1 MDFSLKKSF
10 KGSSSFKNI
19 KRLSGGGGGGDN
31 NYSISPEELPI
42 LQRHQSD
49 IPHDDQQRTSK
60 GSNYH
65 NEVIVD
71 NGNSSPEYSS
81 TDGVKIN
88 RAPSFGFTQN
98 GQQDMMQDLP
108 SRPISQFLENQKAF
122 GGGEIT
128 LDLDMEMDELKG
140 DRGSS
145 HGRHLPS
152 FPESSPTKPSSR
164 ETRVSFEPSLS
175 GGSVN
180 GVPESVR
187 RRCKEDGSLNLHQ
200 RKQEQEREEVLKCS
214 SNASFRRQANP
225 LSRLKTKSR
234 LLDDP
239 SPEELER
246 MSGRVPKSGPMRSG
260 ILSRVFDDEDDE
272 DPLEDVDLPDEY
284 KKDKLSTL
292 TVLQWLSLVVILA
305 ALVCSLS
312 ILDLKKV
319 NILNLKLWKWE
330 VLLLVLICGR
340 LVSGW
345 GIHLVV
351 FFIERNFLL
360 RKRVL
365 YFVYGLRKG
374 VQNCWWLGLVLLAWH
389 FLFDKNVQ
397 RDTKSEL
404 LEYVTKTLV
413 CFLVGNFIWLIKT
426 LMVKVLASS
435 FHVSTYF
442 DRIQESLFNQFVIE
456 ALSGPPLIEIQKAED
471 DAERIAVEVLKLQ
484 NAGATIPAELKESV
498 FPPAKSG
505 RLNPNRAM
513 QKTFT
518 AKSCKFSGKLSQK
531 GEKEGDD
538 GITIGHLH
546 KLNTKNISAWNMKR
560 LMKIVRHGS
569 LSTLDEQIL
578 GAASEDE
585 STTHIRSEYEAKAAA
600 RKIFAN
606 VARHGSKYIYLQD
619 LMRFLE
625 EDQASKTMSFFEEAS
640 VTSRIGKSSLKNWV
654 VNAFRERRALA
665 LTLNDTKTAVN
676 KLHQMINVIV
686 GIVIVVISLVIVG
699 IAKSKFFVLLGSQ
712 FLVVSFI
719 FGNTAKTLFE
729 SIIFL
734 FVIHPFDV
742 GDRCEI
748 DGVQLIVEEMNIL
761 TTLFLRAD
769 NQKVLY
775 PNSVLATKSIGNYY
789 RSPDMGDS
797 VEFHIHISTPAE
809 KVALIK
815 QRITSYI
822 DGKKEHWYS
831 DPTIIFREVVVL
843 NKLMMAVW
851 VRHRMNHQDMAEKN
865 KRRALLIEE
874 MVKIFS
880 EIDIQYRLFPIDI
893 NIRVMPPLDK
903 NYCSP

>member
-1 MDFSLKKSF
+1 
-10 KGSSSFKNI
+10 
-19 KRLSGGGGGGDN
+19 
-31 NYSISPEELPI
+31 
-42 LQRHQSD
+42 
-49 IPHDDQQRTSK
+49 
-60 GSNYH
+60 
-65 NEVIVD
+65 
-71 NGNSSPEYSS
+71 
-81 TDGVKIN
+81 
-88 RAPSFGFTQN
+88 
-98 GQQDMMQDLP
+98 
-108 SRPISQFLENQKAF
+108 
-122 GGGEIT
+122 
-128 LDLDMEMDELKG
+128 
-140 DRGSS
+140 
-145 HGRHLPS
+145 
-152 FPESSPTKPSSR
+152 
-164 ETRVSFEPSLS
+164 
-175 GGSVN
+175 
-180 GVPESVR
+180 
-187 RRCKEDGSLNLHQ
+187 
-200 RKQEQEREEVLKCS
+200 
-214 SNASFRRQANP
+214 
-225 LSRLKTKSR
+225 
-234 LLDDP
+234 
-239 SPEELER
+239 
-246 MSGRVPKSGPMRSG
+246 MSGRVPKSGPMRSE

-272 DPLEDVDLPDEY
+272 DPLVDVDLPDEY

-292 TVLQWLSLVVILA
+292 IVLQWLSLIVILA

-312 ILDLKKV
+312 ILDLKKM

-351 FFIERNFLL
+351 FFIKRNFLL

-389 FLFDKNVQ
+389 FLFDKKVR

-404 LEYVTKTLV
+404 LEYVTKILV

-471 DAERIAVEVLKLQ
+471 DVERIAAEVLKLQ

-560 LMKIVRHGS
+560 
-569 LSTLDEQIL
+569 
-578 GAASEDE
+578 
-585 STTHIRSEYEAKAAA
+585 SEYEAKAAA

-640 VTSRIGKSSLKNWV
+640 ETSRIGKSSLKNWV

-686 GIVIVVISLVIVG
+686 GIVIVVISLVILG

-742 GDRCEI
+742 GD
-748 DGVQLIVEEMNIL
+748 
-761 TTLFLRAD
+761 RAD

-831 DPTIIFREVVVL
+831 DPTIIFREVVDL
-843 NKLMMAVW
+843 NKLMVVVW
-851 VRHRMNHQDMAEKN
+851 MRHRMNHQDMAEKN

-880 EIDIQYRLFPIDI
+880 DIDIQYRLFPINI
-893 NIRVMPPLDK
+893 NIRAMPPLDK
-903 NYCSP
+903 KYCPP